1 MQGKV
6 YKITRTVCGKHR
18 GTSEE
23 PIKDKE
29 VRSLITEAEKKK
41 IDDQSISAKERF
53 RHTRRQIFTL
63 ILNP

>member
-23 PIKDKE
+23 PITDKE
-29 VRSLITEAEKKK
+29 VRSLITEAGKKGLMIRAFQPRK
-41 IDDQSISAKERF
+41 DSGIPEDRSL
-53 RHTRRQIFTL
+53 H
-63 ILNP
+63 

>member
-23 PIKDKE
+23 PITDKE
-29 VRSLITEAEKKK
+29 VRSLITEAEKKGLMIRAFQPRK
-41 IDDQSISAKERF
+41 DSGIPEDRSL
-53 RHTRRQIFTL
+53 H
-63 ILNP
+63 